1 MQKASAAY
9 KKAMKQPIRNRA
21 YINARI
27 GIVSSVVQNNV
38 VADWDKNGFAYFTNN
53 TEPFKENS
61 VERRYAT
68 CEQDFS
74 YLDGSMYFLPP
85 EGSNYE
91 YYNNGL
97 VTNELLGSI
106 YIDFDGAVADIKGVT
121 IDFGEYYP
129 TSLDIEYDGGT
140 KSYSNASR
148 TFVTEDT
155 FDAITY
161 MVITPKTLVNGQGRL
176 RIEQFTCGISNT
188 FTNKQVKSY
197 SYKEYVSAISESLP
211 SHDMTLTVDN
221 QNLYYNPDSQESA
234 ITYMEQGQKMYV
246 RFGYDVTGNGDIEWL
261 PDTVALLKSWS
272 ATDKEAKFT
281 LVDVFDMKLN
291 ETYYRGQY
299 RENGISLYD
308 LAVDVFEDAGFLPE
322 EYSIDPYLKTLVVK
336 NPMPVVRQSE
346 ALQIIANAGRCIL
359 SADRSGKVRIFNTIV
374 PNMEVTSDNQTEFS
388 IVGNVL
394 SGKQDFYAMASKD
407 FSSLDGT
414 MMFLPRAGAYLPTIG
429 YVSESVADE
438 NGNFTNNPVVTIT
451 LEASATFF
459 GFTIQ
464 FQSTAPREFKI
475 TTYYQGA
482 TVQEIAVQNEE
493 LLCGITDELNLF
505 DKMTLEFIKGYPN
518 ARVAIDNIIFGGN
531 SDYSMDYNIMK
542 ESPDSIQEEKVSRVE
557 VVQSL
562 YRLSDKVN
570 NSFQEKVDLTEYDTY
585 TFYFSNPSYEIEV
598 KADETV
604 LPVIDSSSYYATVD
618 TKSLSGEHELTATCK
633 EYVVTNRPTAKT
645 INSVGIVKTWENPLI
660 SDDELAK
667 KLANWLGHYYE
678 NNINYNITY
687 AGEPRIDSG
696 DIVLLE
702 NKISNG
708 VNARIYEHEL
718 SFNGAFSGTAKAH
731 KNVTYNEI
739 N

>member
-27 GIVSSVVQNNV
+27 GIVSSVAQNNV

-272 ATDKEAKFT
+272 ATDK
-281 LVDVFDMKLN
+281 
-291 ETYYRGQY
+291 
-299 RENGISLYD
+299 
-308 LAVDVFEDAGFLPE
+308 
-322 EYSIDPYLKTLVVK
+322 
-336 NPMPVVRQSE
+336 
-346 ALQIIANAGRCIL
+346 
-359 SADRSGKVRIFNTIV
+359 
-374 PNMEVTSDNQTEFS
+374 
-388 IVGNVL
+388 
-394 SGKQDFYAMASKD
+394 
-407 FSSLDGT
+407 
-414 MMFLPRAGAYLPTIG
+414 
-429 YVSESVADE
+429 
-438 NGNFTNNPVVTIT
+438 
-451 LEASATFF
+451 
-459 GFTIQ
+459 
-464 FQSTAPREFKI
+464 
-475 TTYYQGA
+475 
-482 TVQEIAVQNEE
+482 
-493 LLCGITDELNLF
+493 
-505 DKMTLEFIKGYPN
+505 
-518 ARVAIDNIIFGGN
+518 
-531 SDYSMDYNIMK
+531 
-542 ESPDSIQEEKVSRVE
+542 
-557 VVQSL
+557 
-562 YRLSDKVN
+562 
-570 NSFQEKVDLTEYDTY
+570 
-585 TFYFSNPSYEIEV
+585 
-598 KADETV
+598 
-604 LPVIDSSSYYATVD
+604 
-618 TKSLSGEHELTATCK
+618 
-633 EYVVTNRPTAKT
+633 
-645 INSVGIVKTWENPLI
+645 
-660 SDDELAK
+660 
-667 KLANWLGHYYE
+667 
-678 NNINYNITY
+678 
-687 AGEPRIDSG
+687 
-696 DIVLLE
+696 
-702 NKISNG
+702 
-708 VNARIYEHEL
+708 
-718 SFNGAFSGTAKAH
+718 
-731 KNVTYNEI
+731 
-739 N
+739 

>member
-27 GIVSSVVQNNV
+27 GIVSSVAQNNV

-211 SHDMTLTVDN
+211 SQDMTLTVDN

-359 SADRSGKVRIFNTIV
+359 SADRSGKVRIFNAIV
-374 PNMEVTSDNQTEFS
+374 PNMEATSDDQTEFS
-388 IVGNVL
+388 IVGNIL
-394 SGKQDFYAMASKD
+394 SGQHDFYAMASKD

-414 MMFLPRAGAYLPTIG
+414 MLFLPKTETYLSTIG
-429 YVSESVADE
+429 YVSNSVADE
-438 NGNFTNNPVVTIT
+438 EGNFTNNPVVTIT
-451 LEASATFF
+451 LEASATFY

-475 TTYYQGA
+475 TTYYQGT
-482 TVQEIAVQNEE
+482 TVQEITVQNEK
-493 LLCGITDELNLF
+493 LLCEIEDELSSF
-505 DKMTLEFIKGYPN
+505 DEMTLEFTKGYPN
-518 ARVAIDNIIFGGN
+518 ARVAIDNILFGDT
-531 SDYSMDYNIMK
+531 SDYSM
-542 ESPDSIQEEKVSRVE
+542 
-557 VVQSL
+557 
-562 YRLSDKVN
+562 
-570 NSFQEKVDLTEYDTY
+570 
-585 TFYFSNPSYEIEV
+585 
-598 KADETV
+598 
-604 LPVIDSSSYYATVD
+604 
-618 TKSLSGEHELTATCK
+618 
-633 EYVVTNRPTAKT
+633 VT
-645 INSVGIVKTWENPLI
+645 I
-660 SDDELAK
+660 S
-667 KLANWLGHYYE
+667 
-678 NNINYNITY
+678 
-687 AGEPRIDSG
+687 
-696 DIVLLE
+696 
-702 NKISNG
+702 
-708 VNARIYEHEL
+708 
-718 SFNGAFSGTAKAH
+718 
-731 KNVTYNEI
+731 
-739 N
+739 

>member
-27 GIVSSVVQNNV
+27 GIVSSVAQNNV

-359 SADRSGKVRIFNTIV
+359 SADRSGKVRIFNAIV
-374 PNMEVTSDNQTEFS
+374 PNMEATSDDQTEFS
-388 IVGNVL
+388 IVGNIL
-394 SGKQDFYAMASKD
+394 SGQLDFYAMASTD
-407 FSSLDGT
+407 FSS
-414 MMFLPRAGAYLPTIG
+414 
-429 YVSESVADE
+429 
-438 NGNFTNNPVVTIT
+438 
-451 LEASATFF
+451 
-459 GFTIQ
+459 
-464 FQSTAPREFKI
+464 
-475 TTYYQGA
+475 
-482 TVQEIAVQNEE
+482 
-493 LLCGITDELNLF
+493 
-505 DKMTLEFIKGYPN
+505 
-518 ARVAIDNIIFGGN
+518 
-531 SDYSMDYNIMK
+531 
-542 ESPDSIQEEKVSRVE
+542 
-557 VVQSL
+557 
-562 YRLSDKVN
+562 
-570 NSFQEKVDLTEYDTY
+570 
-585 TFYFSNPSYEIEV
+585 
-598 KADETV
+598 
-604 LPVIDSSSYYATVD
+604 
-618 TKSLSGEHELTATCK
+618 
-633 EYVVTNRPTAKT
+633 
-645 INSVGIVKTWENPLI
+645 
-660 SDDELAK
+660 
-667 KLANWLGHYYE
+667 
-678 NNINYNITY
+678 
-687 AGEPRIDSG
+687 
-696 DIVLLE
+696 
-702 NKISNG
+702 
-708 VNARIYEHEL
+708 
-718 SFNGAFSGTAKAH
+718 
-731 KNVTYNEI
+731 
-739 N
+739 

>member
-27 GIVSSVVQNNV
+27 GIVSSVAQNNV

-359 SADRSGKVRIFNTIV
+359 SADRSGKVRIFNAIV
-374 PNMEVTSDNQTEFS
+374 PNMEATSDDQTEFS
-388 IVGNVL
+388 IVGNIL
-394 SGKQDFYAMASKD
+394 SGQHDFYAMASKD

-414 MMFLPRAGAYLPTIG
+414 MLFLPKTETYLSTIG
-429 YVSESVADE
+429 YVSNSVADE
-438 NGNFTNNPVVTIT
+438 EGNFTNNPVVTIT
-451 LEASATFF
+451 LEASATFYR
-459 GFTIQ
+459 FTIQ

-475 TTYYQGA
+475 TTYYQGT
-482 TVQEIAVQNEE
+482 TVQEITVQNEK
-493 LLCGITDELNLF
+493 LLCEIEDELSSF
-505 DKMTLEFIKGYPN
+505 DEMTLEFTKGYPN
-518 ARVAIDNIIFGGN
+518 ARVAIDNILFGDT

-542 ESPDSIQEEKVSRVE
+542 ESPDGIQEEKVSRVE

-562 YRLSDKVN
+562 YGLSDKVDN
-570 NSFQEKVDLTEYDTY
+570 IFQEKVDLTEYDTY
-585 TFYFSNPSYEIEV
+585 TFYFSNASYEIEV
-598 KADETV
+598 KADGTV
-604 LPVIDSSSYYATVD
+604 LPVIGSSSYYATVD
-618 TKSLSGEHELTATCK
+618 TKSLSGEHELTVTGKA
-633 EYVVTNRPTAKT
+633 YVVTNRTTAKT
-645 INSVGIVKTWENPLI
+645 INSVGVVKSWENPLI
-660 SDDELAK
+660 SDDDLAK
-667 KLANWLGHYYE
+667 KLAHWLGNYYE
-678 NNINYNITY
+678 NNISYNITY

-702 NKISNG
+702 NKIANG

-731 KNVTYNEI
+731 KNVTYKED
-739 N
+739 